1 LVDLGPGQKPVVMP
15 RYPHMMPE
23 DTDVWTKFL
32 RSNFIDIKRVWYDV
46 RVGLSVLRGV
56 GIDSGLTR
64 IANGITRKRID
75 VVAAVGGGLWVVEV
89 KPWAN
94 MYALGQVLTYLRL
107 FRKEYI
113 SPGEVIPVI
122 VCDGT
127 DDDILEEIEEF
138 GVLVIQN
145 D

>member
-1 LVDLGPGQKPVVMP
+1 
-15 RYPHMMPE
+15 MMPE

>member
-1 LVDLGPGQKPVVMP
+1 MVDLGPGQKPVVMP